1 MRCPVFIKHLIQY
14 LQVVDIRET
23 GCWLRPL
30 QASRQDP
37 LFRLTSKIHHISLG
51 ITENCLTPPLRST
64 SITEASALLRTA
76 PPQCAASVL
85 KPLWVRHL
93 GASLNIRTTGS
104 RISIG
109 KPSTE
114 SYLLY
119 AGHRLHSIRNS
130 PAGLSLR
137 RNRPQLSMSKENFTT
152 PQRRFGFTHLS
163 VQHLTNHCSPFPQR
177 SRPSLLMTAA

>member
-1 MRCPVFIKHLIQY
+1 MFTYNHLITCHGYEPRKQPGC
-14 LQVVDIRET
+14 LVISGAPGFCFPHRE
-23 GCWLRPL
+23 RRS
-30 QASRQDP
+30 A
-37 LFRLTSKIHHISLG
+37 TSNTFNFEVK
-51 ITENCLTPPLRST
+51 
-64 SITEASALLRTA
+64 RTA

-93 GASLNIRTTGS
+93 GVSLNIRTTGS

-114 SYLLY
+114 SCLLY
-119 AGHRLHSIRNS
+119 AGHRLHSIQNS

-137 RNRPQLSMSKENFTT
+137 RNRPQLSISKENFTT

>member
-1 MRCPVFIKHLIQY
+1 MKK
-14 LQVVDIRET
+14 

-37 LFRLTSKIHHISLG
+37 LFKFTNKIHPISLG

-93 GASLNIRTTGS
+93 GVSLNIRTTGS
-104 RISIG
+104 RSSTE

-114 SYLLY
+114 SCLLY
-119 AGHRLHSIRNS
+119 AGHRLHGIRSS
-130 PAGLSLR
+130 PADLSLKS
-137 RNRPQLSMSKENFTT
+137 NGLQLLMSIKELST

-163 VQHLTNHCSPFPQR
+163 VPYLTTHCSPFPQR
-177 SRPSLLMTAA
+177 SRPPLLMTAA